1 MPTPFKRSSATSGSF
16 LPSDYVDRKHAGRT
30 SLIGVSLF
38 LVVMVGVV
46 GAFLVTNRRW
56 NDIREQ
62 QDQINVLYS
71 QEAQKIEQLKKL
83 EAQRSRM
90 LDKAEVTA
98 ALIEKV
104 PRSILLAE
112 LITRMPKDV
121 TLLELELK
129 GKRIDTTPKP
139 QIPGMQDAA
148 SKVKS
153 LTGAVTT
160 SKDKPSDADRVRPP
174 KFEFTLVIG
183 GVATANNDIA
193 EYLGQLQA
201 CPLLANV
208 ELQYI
213 KEAIINE
220 IGFRRFEVLA
230 ALRPNADAHDLAGTS
245 ALIVPSL
252 DGNKVEKTT
261 VPAEAGRT
269 TGVDQKREE

>member
-1 MPTPFKRSSATSGSF
+1 MPAPFKRSNAAGGSF
-16 LPSDYVDRKHAGRT
+16 LPSDYVSRKHAGRT
-30 SLIGVSLF
+30 SIIGVSLF
-38 LVVMVGVV
+38 LIVMVGVV

-83 EAQRSRM
+83 EAQRAKM

-98 ALIEKV
+98 ALIEKI

-112 LITRMPKDV
+112 LITRMPKDL

-129 GKRIDTTPKP
+129 GKRIDTTVKAAS
-139 QIPGMQDAA
+139 PGMKDAA
-148 SKVKS
+148 SKVRS
-153 LTGAVTT
+153 LTSAVTT
-160 SKDKPSDADRVRPP
+160 SKEKPSEVERIRPP
-174 KFEFTLVIG
+174 KFEFTLIIG

-201 CPLLANV
+201 CPLLGTV

-213 KEAIINE
+213 KETMIND

-230 ALRPNADAHDLAGTS
+230 TLRPDADAHDLSS
-245 ALIVPSL
+245 ASSLIIPSL
-252 DGNKVEKTT
+252 DGSKVEKTPS
-261 VPAEAGRT
+261 PAKPGTTAG
-269 TGVDQKREE
+269 VNQKGEE